1 MKELP
6 ITAIVVSLE
15 ISDKVYGTGNTH
27 FVSLRAEEDKER
39 EDGTPMGLADAMSQ
53 SLDMHLRCFES
64 ALSAKLS
71 AGSISAADYET
82 GIRKFATRIKK
93 ARKYLLEDEPLVKK
107 KEQE

>member
-6 ITAIVVSLE
+6 ITAVVVSLE

-27 FVSLRAEEDKER
+27 FVSLRAEAN
-39 EDGTPMGLADAMSQ
+39 DGDEQTLSLDEAMSQ

-71 AGSISAADYET
+71 AGTITGADYET
-82 GIRKFATRIKK
+82 GIRRFVTRIAKV
-93 ARKYLLEDEPLVKK
+93 RRYLATGEPLVKK
-107 KEQE
+107 KEESE